1 MKRLIFLIA
10 FTLVLGA
17 INAQNFTAK
26 NYYNYTGTAADTLNG
41 SNPMSITW
49 LVPVDYMYLPTVTVT
64 LDEYNGSATG
74 YCLIEGSMN
83 NSDYYLLDT
92 CTTTLTSGTEGLTED
107 GTVVY
112 QDLSTGVAW
121 RYLRARAVLSTTGRW
136 NFDDLQFRA
145 VPKP

>member
-1 MKRLIFLIA
+1 MKKLIFLIA
-10 FTLVLGA
+10 FMAVIVA
-17 INAQNFTAK
+17 VNAQNFTSK
-26 NYYNYTGTAADTLNG
+26 VYYDYTGTTADTLNESTG
-41 SNPMSITW
+41 KSITW

-64 LDEYNGSATG
+64 LEEDDGAANA

-83 NSDYYLLDT
+83 GTDYYLLDT
-92 CTTTLTSGTEGLTED
+92 CTTTLTSGTEALTGD

-121 RYLRARAVLSTTGRW
+121 RYMRARAVLSTTGKW